1 MKKIIFRLFLVVITS
16 CSYAQVSQIS
26 VSKANDGMKLI
37 VDGNDFM
44 INGMNWDYI
53 PIGSNYSYSL
63 WEQPDNIIKAALD
76 AEMGL
81 LQNMG
86 VNAIREY
93 TGMQPKWVT
102 YIYEKYGIYTML
114 NHSFGR
120 YGLNTRWKLGR
131 QIRSIADPAAQSLI
145 NVRSKLLKWL
155 EEFKDTPGLLNVYL
169 LGNENNYGLSWAWR
183 SNRGLFQMKRT
194 EKRSSR

>member
-26 VSKANDGMKLI
+26 VNKTNDGMKLI

-44 INGMNWDYI
+44 INGMNWDYV

-86 VNAIREY
+86 VNAIRQY
-93 TGMQPKWVT
+93 TGIQPKWVA

-120 YGLNTRWKLGR
+120 YGLTLDGVWTPVTDYR
-131 QIRSIADPAAQSLI
+131 DPSTQ
-145 NVRSKLLKWL
+145 KLL
-155 EEFKDTPGLLNVYL
+155 
-169 LGNENNYGLSWAWR
+169 
-183 SNRGLFQMKRT
+183 M
-194 EKRSSR
+194 